1 MAIGPDRVRPEIAKF
16 PHMQVFAAATLLFVL
31 LNPFLMSV
39 YLGEL
44 VHSMT
49 VAVFARIVIRAG
61 LIAALVFI
69 VFAIFGDAVFR
80 ALHVQ
85 FPAFLI
91 FGGIVFF
98 VLGLR
103 FVLRGGLELEAL
115 RGPPE
120 YLSGAVAMP
129 FMIGPGTVSAAVL
142 IGGRLDGTS
151 AAAAVGVAMA
161 ATVVSLVV
169 LKAVHDWVKQRNA
182 AIVDRYM
189 EVVGRI
195 SALYIGT
202 YSVQMVLQGIAM
214 FVEQHPSF
222 TQP

>member
-1 MAIGPDRVRPEIAKF
+1 MEII
-16 PHMQVFAAATLLFVL
+16 AAATLLFVL

-49 VAVFARIVIRAG
+49 TRVFARIVIRAG
-61 LIAALVFI
+61 IIATSVFI
-69 VFAIFGDAVFR
+69 VFAIFGDAVFT
-80 ALHVQ
+80 AMHVQ
-85 FPAFLI
+85 FPAFLV

-98 VLGLR
+98 VVGLR

-120 YLSGAVAMP
+120 HLSGAVAMP

-142 IGGRLDGTS
+142 IGGRLDGTGAILAVV
-151 AAAAVGVAMA
+151 AAMVATLA
-161 ATVVSLVV
+161 SLIL
-169 LKAVHDWVKQRNA
+169 LKALHDWVKQRNA
-182 AIVDRYM
+182 AIIDRYM

-202 YSVQMVLQGIAM
+202 YAIQMILHGIAM
-214 FVEQHPSF
+214 FIEQRPSLGV
-222 TQP
+222 P

>member
-1 MAIGPDRVRPEIAKF
+1 MVEII
-16 PHMQVFAAATLLFVL
+16 AAATLLFVL
-31 LNPFLMSV
+31 LNPFLLSI

-44 VHSMT
+44 VHKMSVGT
-49 VAVFARIVIRAG
+49 FARIVVRAG
-61 LIAALVFI
+61 LIATG
-69 VFAIFGDAVFR
+69 VFAVFAVSGDAVFT

-98 VLGLR
+98 IVGLR

-120 YLSGAVAMP
+120 HLSGAVAMP

-142 IGGRLDGTS
+142 IGGRLDGGS
-151 AAAAVGVAMA
+151 AVAAVVIAMVSTVA
-161 ATVVSLVV
+161 SLVV
-169 LKAVHDWVKQRNA
+169 LKALHDWVKRRNA
-182 AIVDRYM
+182 VLVDRYM

-202 YSVQMVLQGIAM
+202 YAVQMILQGVAM
-214 FVEQHPSF
+214 FAEQHQLFVTP
-222 TQP
+222 

>member
-1 MAIGPDRVRPEIAKF
+1 MEII
-16 PHMQVFAAATLLFVL
+16 AAATLLFVL

-39 YLGEL
+39 YLRDL
-44 VHSMT
+44 VHETS
-49 VAVFARIVIRAG
+49 VAVFARVVIRAG
-61 LIAALVFI
+61 IISMGVFS
-69 VFAIFGDAVFR
+69 VFAVFGDAVFT

-103 FVLRGGLELEAL
+103 FVLRGGMELEAL

-120 YLSGAVAMP
+120 HLSGAVAMP

-142 IGGRLDGTS
+142 IGGRLDAPT
-151 AAAAVGVAMA
+151 AVMAVGAAM
-161 ATVVSLVV
+161 TSTIVSLIL
-169 LKAVHDWVKQRNA
+169 LKALHDWVKQRSV
-182 AIVDRYM
+182 AIVDRYT

-202 YSVQMVLQGIAM
+202 YAIQMILHGIAM
-214 FVEQHPSF
+214 FVDQHPKF
-222 TQP
+222 ATP